1 MMPGI
6 PKFREESHPERA
18 KGQWMPILSELR
30 DYSYS
35 LSVVFAVME
44 NGLECKIWKG
54 LGGL

>member
-6 PKFREESHPERA
+6 PKFRKGSHPERA
-18 KGQWMPILSELR
+18 KDQWMPILSELR